1 MIFFI
6 FFWKIFIHFFQQI
19 NLFFFNHNRLVLAS
33 MIEFWEEQRQRERLE
48 MGGVEERE
56 QQEQDE
62 LETFMDVYFGEKI
75 PSEIFP
81 KALFN
86 EKENLQK
93 KISIFQAPCTIC
105 CPVPP
110 TCSSSTF
117 PPNCRHRSSIE
128 ELSNR
133 RGAITSK
140 SAKMGEK
147 VIFN

>member
-1 MIFFI
+1 
-6 FFWKIFIHFFQQI
+6 
-19 NLFFFNHNRLVLAS
+19 

-93 KISIFQAPCTIC
+93 NFNFSGTLYDLLSRSTHVLEQYFPAELQAPEQ
-105 CPVPP
+105 
-110 TCSSSTF
+110 
-117 PPNCRHRSSIE
+117 H
-128 ELSNR
+128 
-133 RGAITSK
+133 RGAVQ
-140 SAKMGEK
+140 SAGRHYIKKCKNG
-147 VIFN
+147 